1 MDFDHLNNWY
11 PMKLYSEHNELKCRW
26 KYFEGIAFTDPFF
39 NETILRASCLEIN
52 SRYYR
57 PVSDMSILTEWAG
70 TTHSAESSVF
80 IFHISRCGSTLL
92 AQTLSLND
100 EHIILS
106 EVPFIDDLLKLLTI
120 DEWLINVEYQG
131 ILKATIGLYG
141 RRNDTNKK
149 RLFIKTDSWHLYY
162 LPLFRLLYPSTPFL
176 LLFRKPDDILR
187 SQQKKRGMHAV
198 PGLISDSI
206 LGIQSNKTN
215 IANFDVHMI
224 KVLESYYS
232 SLIKIAQNDDLSFL
246 ANYEEGIEQIINN
259 LATYINI
266 DIDENYR
273 KLIHERCLYNAKFPE
288 QAFKEES
295 SNKEVLSDLTKAF
308 ILYTELETIR
318 SLQILKINSNI
329 GSKTLLK
336 YV

>member
-176 LLFRKPDDILR
+176 LLFREPDDVLR

-198 PGLISDSI
+198 PGLISDNV
-206 LGIQSNKTN
+206 LGIKSNKTN
-215 IANFDVHMI
+215 IANFDGHMI
-224 KVLESYYS
+224 KVLESYYA
-232 SLIKIAQNDDLSFL
+232 SLITITQNDILSFL
-246 ANYEEGIEQIINN
+246 VNYNEGIEQIINR
-259 LATYINI
+259 LASYINI

-273 KLIHERCLYNAKFPE
+273 KLIHERCLYNAKFPD
-288 QAFKEES
+288 QVFKEES
-295 SNKEVLSDLTKAF
+295 SNKEASSDLTKASM
-308 ILYTELETIR
+308 LYTELETLR
-318 SLQILKINSNI
+318 NLQILKINSNI
-329 GSKTLLK
+329 EA
-336 YV
+336 